1 MFPHSTVHEKLE
13 LLHKLFPPFM
23 HGARMISVRCH
34 VLPSARSLS
43 RSRSLSRGPSLSLS
57 LSLAL
62 ALTLTLS
69 SPSPCPHP
77 CPLPLPPPP
86 LSRFPGRHLPR
97 RDAVQYELTIP
108 TY

>member
-62 ALTLTLS
+62 TLTLTLS
-69 SPSPCPHP
+69 SPSPSSS
-77 CPLPLPPPP
+77 PLPFARALNPT
-86 LSRFPGRHLPR
+86 LALPR
-97 RDAVQYELTIP
+97 ASSTA
-108 TY
+108 T